1 MEGELKRNFH
11 VFCWC
16 MKLAWDM
23 SKKALIG
30 WITVCSLVA
39 LLPMLSL
46 LWQKDII
53 STISEYLLTGTG
65 SCCRCNRS
73 NFSVRSNSCID
84 WLIKPN
90 QYKIYV
96 FCSL

>member
-46 LWQKDII
+46 LWQKA
-53 STISEYLLTGTG
+53 SYRGRSRYAAAGGKACLCTG
-65 SCCRCNRS
+65 
-73 NFSVRSNSCID
+73 
-84 WLIKPN
+84 
-90 QYKIYV
+90 
-96 FCSL
+96 